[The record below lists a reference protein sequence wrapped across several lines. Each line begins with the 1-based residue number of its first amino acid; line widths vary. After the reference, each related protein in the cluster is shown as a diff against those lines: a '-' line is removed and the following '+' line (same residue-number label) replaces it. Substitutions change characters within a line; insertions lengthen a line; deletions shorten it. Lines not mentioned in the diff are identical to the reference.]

1 MLPDP
6 KEMIRELVAKPSV
19 SSLDSRIDQSNR
31 GVIDLVAEW
40 AEAVG
45 FEVRVDALPG
55 PSGKCNLVA
64 TLGSGGDGLVLSG
77 HTDTVPYD
85 ASRWTEDPFVLSERE
100 EKLFGLGTA
109 DMKGFFAAA
118 LHASARF
125 DPRQL
130 RRPITLVATAD
141 EESTMAGAR
150 HLAELGE
157 SLGAYAIIGE
167 PTGLRPIHK
176 HKGIL
181 FVRLIVDGK
190 SGHAS
195 QPDLGINAIEGLQR
209 AIAALQGW
217 RERASARFVD
227 DDFEVPTPTLNFGR
241 VEGGDSFNRI
251 CAHCE
256 LSIDMR
262 LLPTMDH
269 EVVLRELGD
278 AVGEA
283 LVERPWRFEVQPTGV
298 HVESFSTP
306 TDTPF
311 VQQVEDMCGCSA
323 SSVLFATEA
332 PYLAKLGLET
342 LVLGAGDIKVAH
354 QPDEYVTMTAIRR
367 ATDLYANLIQRICV
381 EAP

>member
-1 MLPDP
+1 
-6 KEMIRELVAKPSV
+6 MIRALVAKPSV

-40 AEAVG
+40 AEALG
-45 FEVRVDALPG
+45 FDVRIDALPG
-55 PSGKCNLVA
+55 SSGKCNLVA
-64 TLGSGGDGLVLSG
+64 TLGSGSDGLVLSG

-100 EKLFGLGTA
+100 GKLFGLGTA

-118 LHASARF
+118 LHAIGRF
-125 DPRQL
+125 EPRHL

-150 HLAELGE
+150 RLAERGE
-157 SLGAYAIIGE
+157 SLGAFAIIGE
-167 PTGLRPIHK
+167 PTDLRPIRK

-209 AIAALQGW
+209 AIVALERW
-217 RERASARFVD
+217 REGASARFVD
-227 DDFEVPTPTLNFGR
+227 DDFEVPTPTLSFGR

-262 LLPTMDH
+262 LLPEMDH
-269 EVVLRELGD
+269 ETVLRELGD
-278 AVGEA
+278 AVGDA
-283 LVERPWRFEVQPTGV
+283 LVERPWRFEIQPAGV
-298 HVESFSTP
+298 HVEPFSTP

-323 SSVLFATEA
+323 GSVLFATEA

-354 QPDEYVTMTAIRR
+354 QPDEYVTMPAIRR

-381 EAP
+381 EAS